1 MPIRVAV
8 FRSDDLDES
17 DEALIHNSNIGR
29 QVSIEVKKNACNIIR
44 ISEEN
49 KIFTEAMT
57 PSGLLSAIEWV
68 SENNEEN

>member
-44 ISEEN
+44 I
-49 KIFTEAMT
+49 
-57 PSGLLSAIEWV
+57 
-68 SENNEEN
+68 